1 MVFAIILIVTL
12 SVSTIMSMASSD
24 HCDGDASMVNIVYH
38 QNCKTKGGC
47 GKTCPFIKP
56 DDPRLVISEELM
68 NVRNVYENVKQ
79 SIKDDTELVSDTLAK
94 IEVEDSEKSILK
106 TTLDGI
112 IGSENQSKQKLSLI
126 VNHLRSI
133 DVEFSDRDVINVDM
147 IKAKN
152 RAIILA
158 SAAVIQKNCFTAS
171 HIHLRSVIMMNYI
184 INLNKDQ
191 HKHITN
197 FDEQKHR
204 AVVAAGNAN
213 NTTIDS
219 ILTIYNNLRTSS
231 TTYDVAISAAA
242 TASATSEN
250 IITNLAASL
259 NEAQRT
265 EDLIIKSTSRLR
277 EVVELYNACS
287 KVRESFSNDLPGKM
301 SANNVTDLIEASDY
315 ETAIIKTAL
324 ESDIVSNHKKFS
336 KERASFEGGGS
347 IQSVRDDDNDIVPWV
362 GLFGRPTY
370 RKSNGTSAETSKEV
384 LKSIPSEY
392 PEQLMRKS
400 SMRLGT
406 KTY

>member
-1 MVFAIILIVTL
+1 M
-12 SVSTIMSMASSD
+12 
-24 HCDGDASMVNIVYH
+24 
-38 QNCKTKGGC
+38 
-47 GKTCPFIKP
+47 
-56 DDPRLVISEELM
+56 
-68 NVRNVYENVKQ
+68 
-79 SIKDDTELVSDTLAK
+79 
-94 IEVEDSEKSILK
+94 
-106 TTLDGI
+106 
-112 IGSENQSKQKLSLI
+112 
-126 VNHLRSI
+126 NHLRSI

-277 EVVELYNACS
+277 KSLNCTMRAQRFVNLSAMIFLERCRLIMSPTLLKQVIMKLLLS
-287 KVRESFSNDLPGKM
+287 K
-301 SANNVTDLIEASDY
+301 
-315 ETAIIKTAL
+315 
-324 ESDIVSNHKKFS
+324 
-336 KERASFEGGGS
+336 
-347 IQSVRDDDNDIVPWV
+347 
-362 GLFGRPTY
+362 
-370 RKSNGTSAETSKEV
+370 
-384 LKSIPSEY
+384 
-392 PEQLMRKS
+392 QLWS
-400 SMRLGT
+400 QTL
-406 KTY
+406 